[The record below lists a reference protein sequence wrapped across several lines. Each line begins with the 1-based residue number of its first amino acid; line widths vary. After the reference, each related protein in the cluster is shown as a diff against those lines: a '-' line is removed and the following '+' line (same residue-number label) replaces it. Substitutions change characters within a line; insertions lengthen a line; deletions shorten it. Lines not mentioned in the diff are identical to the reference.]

1 MGRYLHGY
9 VQKTSIS
16 TDIYR
21 YIYQSEGGVYRHFYR
36 YRSDLDVGASSW
48 SDANLNLVL
57 KVLFLITQDVMYQI
71 LSFIDLRS
79 GA

>member
-16 TDIYR
+16 TDIDINLR
-21 YIYQSEGGVYRHFYR
+21 GGVYRHFYR
-36 YRSDLDVGASSW
+36 YRSNLDVGASSW